1 MSQEER
7 ISRFLIGQLRDYLNE
22 FYGVKKEG
30 PLPLELFDFYTK
42 IVAIY
47 GAMSE
52 LLIKEYGKFRLGEE
66 Q

>member
-7 ISRFLIGQLRDYLNE
+7 ISMFLVGQLRDYLNE
-22 FYGVKKEG
+22 FYGVRKEG
-30 PLPLELFDFYTK
+30 PLPLELFDFYTN

-52 LLIKEYGKFRLGEE
+52 LLIKEHGKFRIGGEH
-66 Q
+66 